1 MTHAAALPARDVKA
15 IGLISTGHFFSH
27 LYFLILPPLFPLLYH
42 ELGVSY
48 TALGLIVAGF
58 NVASGVGQTP
68 IGFLV
73 DRMGG
78 RALLIA
84 GLLLQGLAIAAVG
97 FAFSYWL
104 IFVLFLIAGLANA
117 VFHPADYSILSATVD
132 RSRLGRAFG
141 IHSFSGTLG
150 FAAAPVAVVTLTAIW
165 DWRTAITV
173 LGLIGVAVG
182 FVVWWQSG
190 VLKDERPSAPR
201 EIEDTAP
208 ATWRSGLALLLSRPI
223 MMAFIFFTLLA
234 IGFGAIRMFSVSAL
248 VMHYDMPL
256 ASASG
261 ALTGFL
267 IGAGAGI
274 LLGGVIADRYGNPAR
289 VAMLFLSA
297 SALLLI
303 FIGSVSLPMILLVG
317 VLTFTG
323 FMSGLVYP
331 SRDLLVR
338 NATPEGDAGKVFGFV
353 STGLNVGSALT
364 PLLFAWALDAGQ
376 PQVIFWLGGAVIL
389 LTLVT
394 LTRVK
399 PLRR

>member
-1 MTHAAALPARDVKA
+1 MTHAAALPAREVKV
-15 IGLISTGHFFSH
+15 IGLIGTGHFFSH

-42 ELGVSY
+42 EFGVSY

-58 NVASGVGQTP
+58 NVVSGLGQTP
-68 IGFLV
+68 LGFLV
-73 DRMGG
+73 DRLGG
-78 RALLIA
+78 RTVLIA

-97 FAFSYWL
+97 FAYSYWL

-141 IHSFSGTLG
+141 IHSLSGTLG
-150 FAAAPVAVVTLTAIW
+150 FAAAPVSVITLTAIW
-165 DWRTAITV
+165 DWRTAMTI

-182 FVVWWQSG
+182 CVVWWQSG
-190 VLKDERPSAPR
+190 ALKNERRRGPAD
-201 EIEDTAP
+201 IEDASL
-208 ATWRSGLALLLSRPI
+208 AGWRSGLALLLSRPI
-223 MMAFIFFTLLA
+223 LIAFIFFTLLA
-234 IGFGAIRMFSVSAL
+234 IGFGAIRTFSVSAL

-267 IGAGAGI
+267 IGVGAGVV
-274 LLGGVIADRYGNPAR
+274 LGGIIADRYGNPAR
-289 VAMLFLSA
+289 TAMLFLSA
-297 SALLLI
+297 AALLLI
-303 FIGSVSLPMILLVG
+303 FIGSVSLPMVLLVG

-323 FMSGLVYP
+323 FISGLVYP

-338 NATPEGDAGKVFGFV
+338 NVTPEGDAGKVFGFV

-364 PLLFAWALDAGQ
+364 PLLFAWALDSGE
-376 PQVIFWLGGAVIL
+376 PQVIFWAGGAVIL
-389 LTLVT
+389 LTLIA
-394 LTRVK
+394 LPGVK
-399 PLRR
+399 REQR

>member
-27 LYFLILPPLFPLLYH
+27 LYFLILPPLFPILYH
-42 ELGVSY
+42 EFGVSY

-97 FAFSYWL
+97 FAYSYWL

-132 RSRLGRAFG
+132 RSRLGRAYG

-165 DWRTAITV
+165 DWRTAMTV

-182 FVVWWQSG
+182 FIVWWQSG

-201 EIEDTAP
+201 EIEDTSP

-223 MMAFIFFTLLA
+223 LMAFIFFTLLA
-234 IGFGAIRMFSVSAL
+234 IGFGAIRTFSVSAL
-248 VMHYDMPL
+248 VMYYDMPL

-289 VAMLFLSA
+289 IAMVFLSA

-303 FIGSVSLPMILLVG
+303 FIGSVSLPMVLLVG

-353 STGLNVGSALT
+353 STGLNIGSALT
-364 PLLFAWALDAGQ
+364 PLLFAWALDTGQ

-399 PLRR
+399 PARR

>member
-1 MTHAAALPARDVKA
+1 MTHAAVLPARDVKA

>member
-117 VFHPADYSILSATVD
+117 VFHPADYSIMSATVD

-201 EIEDTAP
+201 EIEDSAP